1 MINTIALTAVGFF
14 TGFGYF
20 LLAMLCLMFMIVI
33 HEFGHFIVGRALGF
47 KIDEFAV
54 GFGPAIIKYLNKK
67 SGVLYALRCIPL
79 GGYCAFAG
87 EEDGEAIGAA
97 GSFNSHAPWKRILVF
112 IAGALFNLIS
122 AIIIISIFFMSY
134 GDFAPNIA
142 KVYDTSGGAN
152 QAIEIKVDDVI
163 LEVNGKSLYCILNQ
177 ADFVNQLQ
185 KAGDSAELTIMRDG
199 VKQKITVNKRSY
211 NYINEDGGTE
221 VKDGY
226 GISWNMVRHK
236 YGFFGAI
243 GRSFIFIF
251 KAIGLLFTTIG
262 GVFTGALGV
271 KESLGGTATAI
282 GALMQMTASGFDAV
296 MYAICMLSATLAVTN
311 LLPIPALDGSKV
323 VFTTIEWVRG
333 KPMNRKVENIIHT
346 VGLFLLLGLT
356 ITLDLI
362 HFL

>member
-1 MINTIALTAVGFF
+1 MYNMIALTAAGFF
-14 TGFGYF
+14 TGVGYF

-33 HEFGHFIVGRALGF
+33 HELGHFIVGRALGF

-54 GFGPAIIKYLNKK
+54 GFGPAIFKYKSKK
-67 SGVLYALRCIPL
+67 SNVLYALRCIPL

-87 EEDGEAIGAA
+87 EQDGEEIGAA
-97 GSFNSHAPWKRILVF
+97 GSFNSHAPWKRIIVF

-122 AIIIISIFFMSY
+122 AIIIISIFFMAY
-134 GDFAPNIA
+134 GDFAPNITN
-142 KVYDTSGGAN
+142 VYEGESGDN
-152 QAIEIKVDDVI
+152 QVIALNVDDVV

-177 ADFVNQLQ
+177 SDFVNQLN
-185 KAGDSAELTIMRDG
+185 KSGDSAELTIVRDG
-199 VKQKITVNKRSY
+199 AKQKITVNKRSY
-211 NYINEDGGTE
+211 MFTDDKGETS
-221 VKDGY
+221 VKEGF
-226 GISWNMVRHK
+226 GISYNMTRHK

-243 GRSFIFIF
+243 GRAFVFIF
-251 KAIGLLFTTIG
+251 KAIGTLFATIG

-282 GALMQMTASGFDAV
+282 GALMQMTATSFDAA

-333 KPMNRKVENIIHT
+333 KPINRKVENTIHM
-346 VGLFLLLGLT
+346 VGLFLLLALT
-356 ITLDLI
+356 ITLDII
-362 HFL
+362 HFI